1 MFTNQCNLKTVAVR
15 ALPIISTLIVIVS
28 GTSCN
33 SPAVSST
40 TTESTSP
47 VISTISPGNSGQ
59 INSIDLNIKK
69 VIPTA
74 GITFWLKPQDVNLAI
89 VETTGVADIALYFQ
103 EKIDVDGVVKK
114 GALIQE
120 WHSVPIAQ
128 ENYSPYLGAAVGIE
142 YNDNIK
148 ILASYNI
155 YGVLVVTLRLPDG
168 TLMTAEETYVPI
180 SEEYACCG
188 G

>member
-1 MFTNQCNLKTVAVR
+1 MFTEQYNPKTIAVQL
-15 ALPIISTLIVIVS
+15 LPITSVLILIAL

-33 SPAVSST
+33 SSAVSPIA
-40 TTESTSP
+40 TENTSP
-47 VISTISPGNSGQ
+47 VISITSIGSSGQ

-89 VETTGVADIALYFQ
+89 VETTGIADIALYFQ
-103 EKIDVDGVVKK
+103 EKIDVDGIVKK

-120 WHSVPIAQ
+120 WSGIPIAQ

-142 YNDNIK
+142 YNDNTK

>member
-15 ALPIISTLIVIVS
+15 ALPIISTLIVIAS

-40 TTESTSP
+40 ATESTGP
-47 VISTISPGNSGQ
+47 VISTISPGSSGQ

-69 VIPTA
+69 FYTTA
-74 GITFWLKPQDVNLAI
+74 GIVCSNSDANLAI

-103 EKIDVDGVVKK
+103 EKIDIDGIVKK

-120 WHSVPIAQ
+120 WSDIPIAQ

-168 TLMTAEETYVPI
+168 TLMTAEETNVQYPKN
-180 SEEYACCG
+180 SCCG

>member
-15 ALPIISTLIVIVS
+15 ALPIISTLIVIAS

-40 TTESTSP
+40 ATESTGP
-47 VISTISPGNSGQ
+47 VISTISPGSSGQ

-74 GITFWLKPQDVNLAI
+74 GITFWLKPQDANLAI

-103 EKIDVDGVVKK
+103 EKIDIDGIVKK

-120 WHSVPIAQ
+120 WSDIPIAQ